1 MKVEI
6 KIGEQEGLLSFNSQ
20 TFLIEDF
27 KDTLSCRL
35 DSERS
40 RFFCL
45 FYCVLGGGVV
55 CFLLCFMFGDFLC
68 FLFCLSCFSL
78 AAQALSCSTG
88 FLGFL

>member
-45 FYCVLGGGVV
+45 FYCVFGGS
-55 CFLLCFMFGDFLC
+55 CLLSA
-68 FLFCLSCFSL
+68 LFSVWGLSLFFVL
-78 AAQALSCSTG
+78 LVL
-88 FLGFL
+88 F